1 MKHDSVRLVIHL
13 LFHET
18 IQSRS
23 LQVIPDNMRLVL
35 RLDAKIQVLSN
46 VDVFLNYLWLVVLVC
61 RDLNLK
67 CTQNFA
73 QGAWIIVEE
82 RLAQVVK
89 ILRSEL

>member
-1 MKHDSVRLVIHL
+1 VKDPVNRVPNWKRSSHKCQLEVVVMKHDSIRLVIHL
-13 LFHET
+13 LLHEP

-35 RLDAKIQVLSN
+35 RLNAKIQVFSN

-67 CTQNFA
+67 CA
-73 QGAWIIVEE
+73 
-82 RLAQVVK
+82 
-89 ILRSEL
+89 

>member
-1 MKHDSVRLVIHL
+1 MKHDSVRLFIHL
-13 LFHET
+13 LLHKT

-23 LQVIPDNMRLVL
+23 FQVVPDNMRLVL

-67 CTQNFA
+67 CAKDFA
-73 QGAWIIVEE
+73 QGARIIVEE
-82 RLAQVVK
+82 RLAQVVE